1 MPKPITAE
9 ALQAAV
15 DAFDWAT
22 WSSTVLGPGYRT
34 TTANLVQAVGK
45 RQAKRLGGSWNPKDP
60 YTSQFMTEYVGERI
74 TQLTDTTVA
83 KVRSVVQQAWEAS
96 DGLTT
101 VELGK
106 QIQIAVEA
114 LGDEMA
120 RSRANTIA
128 RTETAIVENNAS
140 VLGIRQN
147 GGDRVD
153 VFDGTDDE
161 VCAAANG
168 QVWTIEQA
176 LADPVGHPNC
186 VRAFAPHIDD

>member
-15 DAFDWAT
+15 DAFPWDEWAAK
-22 WSSTVLGPGYRT
+22 VLGPGYRA

-45 RQAKRLGGSWNPKDP
+45 AQAKKLGGSWNPNDP
-60 YTSQFMTEYVGERI
+60 FTSRYMTTYVGERI

-83 KVRSVVQQAWEAS
+83 KVRAVVQKAWEAS

-106 QIQIAVEA
+106 QIQDAVEA
-114 LGDEMA
+114 LGTEMA

-128 RTETAIVENNAS
+128 RTETAIVENHAS
-140 VLGIRQN
+140 VLSLGQN
-147 GGDRVD
+147 GVEWVD
-153 VFDGTDDE
+153 VFDGTDDA
-161 VCAAANG
+161 VCAKANG
-168 QVWTIEQA
+168 DKWTIEQA

-186 VRAFAPHIDD
+186 VRAFAPHLDE